1 MTDLTEACADLR
13 AWLPVAAALIT
24 QPDTQPAIG
33 RTQPGSKPPWN
44 TAVAC
49 VVTDIHAGVREL
61 EQDFRYQ
68 VTGRYATRG
77 GSDANTAAAI
87 DAICRLAEA
96 LDQAMADQATRLLNR
111 YITQVMMLPAID
123 LEQRWRTVPGPC
135 PRCTR
140 PMLRY
145 REGDHM
151 QPAQLACLGCARKA
165 RMMPGTVSDGIV
177 EWEDGTIT

>member
-1 MTDLTEACADLR
+1 VTGLTQVGDDLQ
-13 AWLPVAAALIT
+13 AWLSVLEDLIT
-24 QPDTQPAIG
+24 EPDTQPAMG

-61 EQDFRYQ
+61 EQDFRYH
-68 VTGRYATRG
+68 VTGTYATRG
-77 GSDANTAAAI
+77 GSDGNTAAAI
-87 DAICRLAEA
+87 DAIGRLAGA
-96 LDQAMADQATRLLNR
+96 LDQAHADQAARLLSR
-111 YITQVMMLPAID
+111 YVTMAMQLPAVD
-123 LEQRWRTVPGPC
+123 LEQRWRTIPGPC

-151 QPAQLACLGCARKA
+151 QPAQLACLGCMRKA